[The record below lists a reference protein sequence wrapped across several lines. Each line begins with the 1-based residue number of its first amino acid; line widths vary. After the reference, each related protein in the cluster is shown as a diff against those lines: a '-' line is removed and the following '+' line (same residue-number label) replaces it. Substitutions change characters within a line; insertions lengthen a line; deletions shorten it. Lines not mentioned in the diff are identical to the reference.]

1 MSKKHSTYG
10 VYLVSQDIVTGWDT
24 YDSFIC
30 TAQDEEEAR
39 NLYPGGGT
47 LLELP
52 CFYHDWPGQDQK
64 SSIRVVQ
71 IGISFVQDTQVVCAS
86 FNAG

>member
-1 MSKKHSTYG
+1 MSKKHATYG
-10 VYLVSQDIVTGWDT
+10 VYLVSQDIFKDWDS
-24 YDSFIC
+24 YDSFVC

-52 CFYHDWPGQDQK
+52 CYYQGWPGQDKK